1 MADDA
6 DRAGEVIERFEA
18 AAIAAIPTTLKTV
31 LPVGRCYYCA
41 KEVEDDLTFCDR
53 DCRDDWE
60 HEQRRRKEL
69 GL

>member
-6 DRAGEVIERFEA
+6 DRAAEVIERFEA
-18 AAIAAIPTTLKTV
+18 AAIAAIPATTKAL
-31 LPVGRCYYCA
+31 LPVGQCYYCS
-41 KEVEDDLTFCDR
+41 KEVEGDLTFCDR

-60 HEQRRRKEL
+60 HERRRRKEL